1 MSFLYLEA
9 RKGILRRYTLIALA
23 LFLCL
28 NTVKIIADYR
38 AGEIRPVAAN
48 TSGMQTGY
56 NTIYERIK
64 GPITEETVR
73 FLTSEYQR
81 LDDLT
86 ADGTYSREPQEGTYS
101 GYIFGDYYLLH
112 SYFYPHMEYSVKYSS
127 DMEEILAQAKENVA
141 FYQESGNVAGAAE
154 NAYILQ
160 HYADRAIPAFYL
172 YDGWEALL
180 SYDFSDLLI
189 LLLLILAVAPTFT
202 REKENGM
209 TLILSSCKRGRWP
222 LLFSKCGA
230 GVMFAWILTILFAL
244 SNLLVFGLLCGFEG
258 WSSPLYAIESYQ
270 YTPFS
275 GSILLFYGLM
285 SGMKA
290 IGFSVTALLLIFLSA
305 CFQKSLYPCLIGLG
319 LGAALNYCAGWALSS
334 VWWKQAL
341 SCISPFTLTS
351 ASKLLESLS
360 GVSIGGVYLIWV
372 FVVLIVQ
379 VVIACLLVIAIRR
392 KSCCK

>member
-1 MSFLYLEA
+1 MNFLYLEA

-28 NTVKIIADYR
+28 NTVKIISDYH

-48 TSGMQTGY
+48 TSGMKTGY
-56 NTIYERIK
+56 DKIYEQIK
-64 GPITEETVR
+64 GPITEETVS
-73 FLTSEYQR
+73 FITSEYQR
-81 LDDLT
+81 LDGLT

-112 SYFYPHMEYSVKYSS
+112 SYFYPHMEYSVKYSA
-127 DMEEILAQAKENVA
+127 DMEEVLTQAKENVT
-141 FYQESGNVAGAAE
+141 FYQESGNTAGMVE
-154 NAYILQ
+154 NAYILH
-160 HYADRAIPAFYL
+160 HYTGRAIPEFYL

-180 SYDFSDLLI
+180 FYDFSDLLI

-209 TLILSSCKRGRWP
+209 TLILSSCKRGEWP

-230 GVMFAWILTILFAL
+230 GVIFAWILTALFAL
-244 SNLLVFGLLCGFEG
+244 LNLLVFGLLCGFEG
-258 WSSPLYAIESYQ
+258 WSSPLYAIGSYQ

-275 GSILLFYGLM
+275 GSILLFYGVICGL
-285 SGMKA
+285 KA
-290 IGFSVTALLLIFLSA
+290 IGFSVIALLLILLSA

-319 LGAALNYCAGWALSS
+319 LGVASNYCAGWALSL
-334 VWWKQAL
+334 VWWKQCL

-351 ASKLLESLS
+351 GSKLLESLY
-360 GVSIGGVYLIWV
+360 GVSIGGVYLLRL
-372 FVVLIVQ
+372 FVVLVVQ
-379 VVIACLLVIAIRR
+379 AVTACLLVIAIRR